1 MSARYVYGIYN
12 TTADKRLTKELDVAT
27 TDSNYPTFLA
37 EAAKDYLMTIAQD
50 RQGNPV
56 TYYKHKGPVYPPSF
70 TTIVGNSAYR
80 PFTTDV
86 IDYPFIIISRVAT
99 SSTGGGTYVSESYL
113 LETAPNSGSKWH
125 MRRLD
130 PSKDFA
136 DDSYGFWNNNYRL
149 DVANPGEEQQDKER
163 LYFYVSGGIIA
174 QGASLLETVSS
185 GTSLETGSFD
195 DNGTLK
201 WRVYKGSDTIDPTAV
216 TYSKT
221 ELYPGDTVTI
231 TVSARTP
238 AYGGTVY
245 YQYQYTTDGTTWVN
259 LGGRTT
265 STTASF
271 TVPEDAEHFQARVL
285 ASDGWGFTSTTYVNG
300 PSLGVSQLKAYG
312 TVSGT
317 IRALKKGWCVVG
329 GTVKSLERGYVTV
342 NGVWKKIF

>member
-1 MSARYVYGIYN
+1 MSTRYVYDIYD
-12 TTADKRLTKELDVAT
+12 TTASANSLATEASVSASATYNVVSAVLCNAYHVEIAYNRANEPVPHYVPDGDASEKRVITPSNTGTGNYDVITDTYKYKYAILTC
-27 TDSNYPTFLA
+27 N
-37 EAAKDYLMTIAQD
+37 
-50 RQGNPV
+50 NPPGDGSI
-56 TYYKHKGPVYPPSF
+56 GPVL
-70 TTIVGNSAYR
+70 
-80 PFTTDV
+80 
-86 IDYPFIIISRVAT
+86 
-99 SSTGGGTYVSESYL
+99 ESYL
-113 LETAPNSGSKWH
+113 LEFAAPHSGAYWH
-125 MRRLD
+125 VKPTGR
-130 PSKDFA
+130 
-136 DDSYGFWNNNYRL
+136 Y
-149 DVANPGEEQQDKER
+149 
-163 LYFYVSGGIIA
+163 
-174 QGASLLETVSS
+174 
-185 GTSLETGSFD
+185 LETGAIYVWNNDSNAKDNKDNLKSFYKGGGSTLSQ
-195 DNGTLK
+195 GTRLK
-201 WRVYKGSDTIDPTAV
+201 IESSSTQLTDGFFEHLDTLRYRSYKGSDTIDPTAV

-238 AYGGTVY
+238 TYGGTVY